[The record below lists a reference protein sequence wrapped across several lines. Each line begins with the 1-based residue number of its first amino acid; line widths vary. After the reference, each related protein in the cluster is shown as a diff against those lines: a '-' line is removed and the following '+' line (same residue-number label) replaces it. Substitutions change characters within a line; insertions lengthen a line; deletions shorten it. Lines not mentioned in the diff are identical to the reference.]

1 MSSAP
6 QPDTQLTEE
15 VVINYLLSDP
25 GFFQRNAHLLSE
37 LNLPHETGSAV
48 SLVERQVAVLRERN
62 VQMRRR
68 MNELIEAAKNNDE
81 LFGKIR
87 TLTLAL
93 LHTNDWRSL
102 NEVLATYVL
111 TDFDADFVCCHLRD
125 LPVHLDYLR
134 SHEQKL
140 PLPAIIPGPGK
151 PPLCTSLRRE
161 ELRALFPAD
170 DHEAA
175 TGSTVLVRLAWEEGE
190 GLLAIGSRDN
200 GRFTSDMDTL
210 FIAYVGEV
218 LSGAIQ
224 RLAT

>member
-6 QPDTQLTEE
+6 QPELQLTEE
-15 VVINYLLSDP
+15 TVINYLRMDP

-37 LNLPHETGSAV
+37 LNLPHETGRAV
-48 SLVERQVAVLRERN
+48 SLVERQVAILRERN

-68 MNELIEAAKNNDE
+68 MNELIQAAKDNDA
-81 LFGKIR
+81 LFAKIR

-93 LHTNDWRSL
+93 LHLDDWRSL

-111 TDFDADFVCCHLRD
+111 TDFDADFVCCHLLD

-134 SHEQKL
+134 SHEQTL
-140 PLPAIIPGPGK
+140 ALPAFVPGPGK
-151 PPLCTSLRRE
+151 NPICTSLRAE
-161 ELRALFPAD
+161 ELAALFPAD
-170 DHEAA
+170 THAGVGSVVLVPLSWD
-175 TGSTVLVRLAWEEGE
+175 TGSGV
-190 GLLAIGSRDN
+190 LAIGSRDT

-218 LSGAIQ
+218 LSGVIT